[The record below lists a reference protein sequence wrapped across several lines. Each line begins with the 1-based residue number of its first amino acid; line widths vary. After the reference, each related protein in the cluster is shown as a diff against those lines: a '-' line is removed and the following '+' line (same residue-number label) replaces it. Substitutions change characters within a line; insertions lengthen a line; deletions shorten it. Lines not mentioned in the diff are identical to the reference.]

1 MVFCRGPHVVKDLY
15 HMFATMILMEYLTE
29 TSVSPLQANFVEV
42 DKPLG
47 RRSGQLYGE
56 T

>member
-1 MVFCRGPHVVKDLY
+1 
-15 HMFATMILMEYLTE
+15 MFATMILMEYLTE

-47 RRSGQLYGE
+47 TRPDHLNQPYGE

>member
-1 MVFCRGPHVVKDLY
+1 MVRELY
-15 HMFATMILMEYLTE
+15 QMFATMILMEYLTE

-47 RRSGQLYGE
+47 KHPVKARQMFHRSRA
-56 T
+56 